1 MGLSW
6 PSDDEVIIFN
16 NIIIG
21 FLFSLASVH
30 KWVLVL
36 LLKSAGF
43 PIPAELSMCLFCVFF
58 CCRGWFFLIV
68 FVFPFGRPLLFWFW
82 IWWLWIWERMSCLS
96 KHSDSVRWGPPESD
110 LYSSSSGPHH
120 RWVGAVKMWHRWAC
134 ENGRKCLPVKLVHVV
149 GDVLFNGL
157 V

>member
-58 CCRGWFFLIV
+58 CCRGWFF
-68 FVFPFGRPLLFWFW
+68 FFFFLLFWSSTPSSAFGFDDCESEKGCHVCLNIPW
-82 IWWLWIWERMSCLS
+82 GGARLQAIYTVHPVDPTTDGWVLWKC
-96 KHSDSVRWGPPESD
+96 DTG
-110 LYSSSSGPHH
+110 
-120 RWVGAVKMWHRWAC
+120 
-134 ENGRKCLPVKLVHVV
+134 ENGRKCLPVILVHVV